1 MNNRDRIFDNIVPLF
16 SITGFVVGVSKR
28 SGGDTTPTT
37 SKSIERLQNGDPTLK
52 NVTICD
58 KYCNDIITTTTIN
71 VSTTP
76 VDEIVNAL
84 ERTTCRLDSI
94 WFCNIGSEYLRFISA
109 MRVMRYQPLGFNH
122 FLKDNVAT
130 SAIHTTS
137 LTASSTTS
145 PVIRH
150 TIEAILELL
159 KRWKKPMYEVSII
172 DEGMNVDTLQVII
185 EALKCIK
192 YPIRFM
198 RVVSCRFS
206 NADTTIFQKIKNI
219 HFKNRITLQQT
230 NLFL

>member
-16 SITGFVVGVSKR
+16 SVTGVVVGVSKI
-28 SGGDTTPTT
+28 SGGDTA

-52 NVTICD
+52 NVTIYD
-58 KYCNDIITTTTIN
+58 KYSNDIITTTSIN
-71 VSTTP
+71 VATTP

-94 WFCNIGSEYLRFISA
+94 WFCNIGSEYLRIISA

-122 FLKDNVAT
+122 FLKDNVTT
-130 SAIHTTS
+130 SAMHAS
-137 LTASSTTS
+137 SHTASSTTS

-159 KRWKKPMYEVSII
+159 KWWKKPMYEVSII
-172 DEGMNVDTLQVII
+172 GEGMNVDTLHVII
-185 EALKCIK
+185 EALKYIK

-198 RVVSCRFS
+198 RVVSRRFS
-206 NADTTIFQKIKNI
+206 NADTTIFQKMKSI
-219 HFKNRITLQQT
+219 HFGNRVILQQT